1 MGITKE
7 QAIAERERRRNLS
20 SGARSYSSVTKEQAI
35 AERERRRNLSSGA
48 RSYSSVTKEQA
59 IAERNRRRGLESQE
73 PHRETSIGEDIK
85 PESAPMP
92 QTNNDSVGNPFVK
105 ALLAGLTSQRAV
117 YEAPV
122 HGALQ
127 PLLESGYLGQGVS
140 DWSKEKARERESS
153 LKLAGEDYPLITN
166 GGELIGKVNRDILAA
181 IALKKPVGA
190 LAGNIPTK
198 ALAGIPKWLLNSNLA
213 KNIVTGGLTG
223 GLEGA
228 TDYVNEG
235 ESRLENSGKKAAG
248 GAIAGGV
255 FSGLQYGGKQLLKL
269 GKWTA
274 NLPKAF
280 PKGGAKE
287 LADKIAKVDRDAA
300 KDAATEVYDR
310 VISAA
315 DKAKVKVDLSKIK
328 SKGLLSAMNSAE
340 KETLKKALP
349 KVKESKIILPN
360 GNKLKSITPGD
371 QSFGNAHNVKK
382 DLDDAIGRL
391 EGLRQTTK
399 VSNQLNKLK
408 KGRIKVQSAM
418 SKALKE
424 AGLHSELGMFK
435 EVNKTYADKVLKYN
449 HPLIKN
455 YLGIT
460 KGKKS
465 IGIPTLTA
473 EDFLKKAHGDS
484 TFRAH
489 FGNKYPEI
497 EVNQLLPKYLKR
509 GASALGI
516 GSVGGFGYQLFKDK

>member
-1 MGITKE
+1 MVNDSEWDSFPDASENSTNE
-7 QAIAERERRRNLS
+7 WDSFPDADEFNQYPDAE
-20 SGARSYSSVTKEQAI
+20 
-35 AERERRRNLSSGA
+35 
-48 RSYSSVTKEQA
+48 
-59 IAERNRRRGLESQE
+59 E
-73 PHRETSIGEDIK
+73 PQI
-85 PESAPMP
+85 
-92 QTNNDSVGNPFVK
+92 NNDSVGNPLLK

-117 YEAPV
+117 YETPI

-140 DWSKEKARERESS
+140 DWSKERAREREAS
-153 LKLAGEDYPLITN
+153 LKLAEEDYPLITN

-190 LAGNIPTK
+190 LAGNIPAKT
-198 ALAGIPKWLLNSNLA
+198 LAGIPKWLLNSNLA

-223 GLEGA
+223 GIEGV

-235 ESRLENSGKKAAG
+235 ESRLENSGKKTAG
-248 GAIAGGV
+248 GAIAGGI
-255 FSGLQYGGKQLLKL
+255 FSGLQYGGKQLSKL
-269 GKWTA
+269 SKWAA

-280 PKGGAKE
+280 PKGGTKE
-287 LADKIAKVDRDAA
+287 IADKIAKVDRKAA
-300 KDAATEVYDR
+300 KDAAKEVYDR
-310 VISAA
+310 VTRAA

-328 SKGLLSAMNSAE
+328 SKGLLGAMNSAE
-340 KETLKKALP
+340 KETLKNALP

-360 GNKLKSITPGD
+360 GDKLKSITPGD
-371 QSFGNAHNVKK
+371 QSFGNAHNIKK

-424 AGLHSELGMFK
+424 AGLHSEFGAFK

-455 YLGIT
+455 YLGET

-497 EVNQLLPKYLKR
+497 EINQLLPKYLKR
-509 GASALGI
+509 GAAGLGI
-516 GSVGGFGYQLFKDK
+516 GGAGGLGYKLLTDN